1 MMHPDPIRRL
11 EAYRQRGMAFAV
23 MNLVVLAAVFAFH
36 LAYVELLGP
45 PRMVLLGI
53 LFALFAVQLVILFWH
68 QMMDRMPDP
77 RTDRSITLASIAVTI
92 AGAFFASLFGEGEDH
107 HYHVVMLPAIVL
119 AAFRFRRVFA
129 FSIAAASSV
138 LMYYDVWKWA
148 TDHPPG
154 EATEF
159 FEVGTLGLLFL
170 VVSMVVSMLADDLSR
185 RSAELGDTIAEL
197 ERTRDSLV
205 AQEKLAAIGRLSS
218 AIAHEIRNPVAM
230 IHSSLAAAAR
240 GGLDEETRAQMFRV
254 ATEES
259 ARLERLTSD
268 FLSYAHT
275 RKPQPVRGGAA
286 ETLAVVA
293 ELVSASAAEAGVGVD
308 LSLIHI

>member
-53 LFALFAVQLVILFWH
+53 LFALFAVQLVLLFWH

-77 RTDRSITLASIAVTI
+77 RTDHSITMASIVLTI

-148 TDHPPG
+148 SDHPPG
-154 EATEF
+154 EAVLHHQLARIRAVDHRG
-159 FEVGTLGLLFL
+159 FEWSGIDQPIAGRIGGQYLG
-170 VVSMVVSMLADDLSR
+170 VSD
-185 RSAELGDTIAEL
+185 RSCDGNGDGG
-197 ERTRDSLV
+197 RTDR
-205 AQEKLAAIGRLSS
+205 
-218 AIAHEIRNPVAM
+218 
-230 IHSSLAAAAR
+230 
-240 GGLDEETRAQMFRV
+240 
-254 ATEES
+254 
-259 ARLERLTSD
+259 
-268 FLSYAHT
+268 
-275 RKPQPVRGGAA
+275 
-286 ETLAVVA
+286 
-293 ELVSASAAEAGVGVD
+293 
-308 LSLIHI
+308 